1 MATILGDIFWI
12 AIATISGNIVWM
24 TMATK
29 EMGKQN
35 VDGNGYKRNGQVF
48 CGWQWLQTN
57 IYFSQFT
64 RKGTMGKNAVEQIK
78 HSADKPTLL
87 GRLTDKL
94 VDRLDIHKLSDSV
107 ADQLCEKIASKFKTS
122 DLVDRLLDNYHER
135 IQAAITEAIFQRL
148 FPMS

>member
-12 AIATISGNIVWM
+12 AMATISGNIFWM

-29 EMGKQN
+29 EMGN
-35 VDGNGYKRNGQVF
+35 NFVDGNGYKRQYI
-48 CGWQWLQTN
+48 L
-57 IYFSQFT
+57 SQLT
-64 RKGTMGKNAVEQIK
+64 RKGTMGKNAVEQLK
-78 HSADKPTLL
+78 HSANDTKLL

-107 ADQLCEKIASKFKTS
+107 ADQLCEKIASNFKTS

-148 FPMS
+148 FPIS

>member
-12 AIATISGNIVWM
+12 AMATIPGNIFWM

-29 EMGKQN
+29 EMGN
-35 VDGNGYKRNGQVF
+35 IFVDGNGYKRQY
-48 CGWQWLQTN
+48 
-57 IYFSQFT
+57 IFSQLT

-78 HSADKPTLL
+78 HSADDPTLL

-107 ADQLCEKIASKFKTS
+107 ADQLCEKIASNFKTS

-135 IQAAITEAIFQRL
+135 IQAIH
-148 FPMS
+148 

>member
-12 AIATISGNIVWM
+12 AMATISGNIFWM

-29 EMGKQN
+29 EMGN
-35 VDGNGYKRNGQVF
+35 IFVDRNGYKRQY
-48 CGWQWLQTN
+48 T
-57 IYFSQFT
+57 FSQLT
-64 RKGTMGKNAVEQIK
+64 TKGTMGKNAVERIK
-78 HSADKPTLL
+78 HSADDPTLL

-107 ADQLCEKIASKFKTS
+107 ADQLCEKIASNFKTS